1 MCCIEIKTQRQVDKE
16 KISFVNKKT
25 IKSKQNKDFY
35 KILWIK
41 NKKYVLNFLS
51 LTVIF
56 ATSVF
61 KIS

>member
-41 NKKYVLNFLS
+41 NKK
-51 LTVIF
+51 
-56 ATSVF
+56 
-61 KIS
+61 